1 MKIILLDNLR
11 SLHNVGSIFRTADGA
26 GWDKV
31 VCGGY
36 TGTPPDR
43 RIEKV
48 SLGAENFIKWE
59 KQENALEYL
68 KKLKEENYQIVAL
81 EQTSRSKIL
90 FNKDFKLNKN
100 VVLVLGNEVEGVRPE
115 LLEIAHLHLEIPMHG
130 EKSSLNVSVA
140 AGIALYNL

>member
-1 MKIILLDNLR
+1 M
-11 SLHNVGSIFRTADGA
+11 
-26 GWDKV
+26 